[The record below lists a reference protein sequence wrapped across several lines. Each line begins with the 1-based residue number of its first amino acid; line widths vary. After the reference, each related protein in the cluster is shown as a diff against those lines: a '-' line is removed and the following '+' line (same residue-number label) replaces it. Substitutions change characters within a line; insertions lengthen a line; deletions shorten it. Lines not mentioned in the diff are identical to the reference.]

1 MKIVFYGAGNMAS
14 AIFEGL
20 ISSSLLNSHDI
31 YLTNRSSENRLQDY
45 QQKLNIRYSYDDMAL
60 LTDADYVFL
69 AAKPYDFDALA
80 ERIKDK
86 IQPGNH
92 FISIM
97 AGISIH
103 QIKTKLKTQNPVA
116 RIMPNTNAQVQQSVT
131 GITFS
136 EAFDDSHKAELFNIL
151 NSFGTALEVE
161 EDKLHQVT
169 AITGSGPAFLY
180 YMYEQYIKAA
190 TKMGL
195 DKEHV
200 DAAVRNLII
209 GTGHMLEA
217 SELEIEQLRENITSK
232 GGTTKAGLDALKKY
246 PIEDIFKDCLEQA
259 IKRSKELAE

>member
-1 MKIVFYGAGNMAS
+1 MPV
-14 AIFEGL
+14 
-20 ISSSLLNSHDI
+20 
-31 YLTNRSSENRLQDY
+31 
-45 QQKLNIRYSYDDMAL
+45 IRQNYSTFSTHSGQHL
-60 LTDADYVFL
+60 
-69 AAKPYDFDALA
+69 
-80 ERIKDK
+80 
-86 IQPGNH
+86 
-92 FISIM
+92 
-97 AGISIH
+97 
-103 QIKTKLKTQNPVA
+103 KLKK
-116 RIMPNTNAQVQQSVT
+116 ISC
-131 GITFS
+131 I
-136 EAFDDSHKAELFNIL
+136 E
-151 NSFGTALEVE
+151 
-161 EDKLHQVT
+161 VT

-232 GGTTKAGLDALKKY
+232 GGTTKAGLDATKKY

>member
-14 AIFEGL
+14 AIFEGI
-20 ISSSLLNSHDI
+20 ISSSLLNSHNI
-31 YLTNRSSENRLQDY
+31 YLTNRSSEGQLQDF
-45 QQKLNIRYSYDDMAL
+45 QQKLDINYSYDDDEL

-69 AAKPYDFDALA
+69 ATKPYDFDALS

-92 FISIM
+92 FVSIM
-97 AGISIH
+97 AGVPIN
-103 QIKTKLKTQNPVA
+103 QIKNKLQMQNPIA

-136 EAFDDSHKAELFNIL
+136 DTFDAGHKAELFKIL

-161 EDKLHQVT
+161 EEKLHQVT

-190 TKMGL
+190 IHMGL

-217 SELEIEQLRENITSK
+217 SELDIEQLRENITSK

-246 PIEDIFKDCLEQA
+246 PVEDIFTDCLEQA
-259 IKRSKELAE
+259 IKRSKELSE

>member
-20 ISSSLLNSHDI
+20 INSSLLNSHDI
-31 YLTNRSSENRLQDY
+31 YLTNRSSENQLQDY
-45 QQKLNIRYSYDDMAL
+45 QEKLNIRYSYDDIEL

-69 AAKPYDFDALA
+69 ATKPYDFDSLA

-97 AGISIH
+97 AGISIN
-103 QIKTKLKTQNPVA
+103 QIKTKLQVQNPIA

-131 GITFS
+131 GISFS
-136 EAFDDSHKAELFNIL
+136 ESFDSGHKEELFKIL

-190 TKMGL
+190 IKMGL

-217 SELEIEQLRENITSK
+217 SELEIEQLIENITSK
-232 GGTTKAGLDALKKY
+232 GGTTKAGLDTLKKY
-246 PIEDIFKDCLEQA
+246 PIEEIFTDCLEQA
-259 IKRSKELAE
+259 IKRSKELAD